1 MQFMPS
7 LRQKANTCQTRFGDS
22 DEKGKNVRGNG
33 VVTTTSARSEPKQN
47 EEEEEGRCCRCL
59 GLFTSKVTWC
69 LQVCRWNSRWRVGGQ
84 SDAWI
89 LKGAERTEEGDGLH
103 ALAEAQGCQRGEQ
116 GGRQHGEEEEQE
128 QESDKGEDF

>member
-1 MQFMPS
+1 MPS

-59 GLFTSKVTWC
+59 GLLTTSKMQEDDLV
-69 LQVCRWNSRWRVGGQ
+69 LAGVQVELKMERWRAVRCL
-84 SDAWI
+84 DP
-89 LKGAERTEEGDGLH
+89 
-103 ALAEAQGCQRGEQ
+103 Q
-116 GGRQHGEEEEQE
+116 GGGKDRRRRWT
-128 QESDKGEDF
+128 SCPR